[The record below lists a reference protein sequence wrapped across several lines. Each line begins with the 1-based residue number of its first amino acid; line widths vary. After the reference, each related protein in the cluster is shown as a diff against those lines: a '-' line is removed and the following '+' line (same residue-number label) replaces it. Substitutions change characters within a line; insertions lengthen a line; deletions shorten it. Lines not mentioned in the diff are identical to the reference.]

1 MITKIFLK
9 KVASY
14 GENPVIIETDKKINL
29 IYGLNGT
36 GKTTIS
42 KYLQNQNDSD
52 FLNCSI
58 DGLSNEKI
66 LVYNQKFIDE
76 NFYLSPTQ
84 KGIFSLKSENKEA
97 KEKIDN
103 ATEEIKKLDTQIKN
117 NELKTGLYFDLQK
130 KQNDIENLQNSA
142 EEKTWEIK
150 TKYSGGDRILEFCL
164 DGKKGSK
171 KDLFDH
177 ISTIQKSNDRP
188 EKTISDLKKEAE
200 ATQGTNAK
208 IYDENLIIKIEFDFW
223 KIEEQEIFK
232 EVIVGNENSQVAEL
246 INNLNNSDWVK
257 DGRKFTQEPDAENE
271 TCPFCQ
277 QKTITKILY
286 QEIQGYFDET
296 YQQKIKELEVLDKEY
311 FNKYQIVKNLE
322 DKLLQIDFIK
332 NKETEFK
339 LLFKNFID
347 KLSSNRAEINKKI
360 KSPNITITLDSSILE
375 QKALNDFLDTIIE
388 ETKTHNKKINN
399 KQNTKNQIIKDFWE
413 IMRWEYD
420 QTIENYSTQKSR
432 LKIEKSNIEN
442 KESQVKTKIQDQKNI
457 IRESQKEMV
466 NVQDAIDNI
475 NSELILFG
483 LDGFSIVP
491 AGEQT
496 YKLNRPNEDNT
507 KFETL
512 SEGEKTVISFLYFLE
527 LCKGKENNEEVATE
541 KIVVIDD
548 PISSLSHMFVFNVA
562 QLIRK
567 CFFNDE
573 YKQVFILT
581 HNLYLFHELIKY
593 TEKNKKKD
601 REKLFRIT
609 KNNEKESI
617 IFEMNKDEVL
627 NDYQSYWQ
635 VIKEHD
641 QKKASDSLLA
651 NSMRNILEYFFGF
664 IDNERYEN
672 AVENLTDGKY
682 SYFLRYI
689 NRESHFDR
697 INISDTKEI
706 DPQIFKEAFKKI
718 FEDSGYIEHYN
729 KMMEIMTE

>member
-1 MITKIFLK
+1 MITKIILK

-14 GENPVIIETDKKINL
+14 GEDPAILETDKKINF

-42 KYLQNQNDSD
+42 KYLQNKDDLN
-52 FLNCSI
+52 FCNCSVEGI
-58 DGLSNEKI
+58 NNEKI
-66 LVYNQKFIDE
+66 LVYNQKFIDD

-103 ATEEIKKLDTQIKN
+103 ATEEIKKLNAQIKN
-117 NELKTGLYFDLQK
+117 DELKTGLQFDLKK
-130 KQNDIENLQNSA
+130 KQNDIENLQNTA
-142 EEKTWEIK
+142 EVKTWEIK

-164 DGKKGSK
+164 EGKKGSK

-177 ISTIQKSNDRP
+177 ISKIQKSTNKP
-188 EKTISDLKKEAE
+188 EKTINDLKKEAE
-200 ATQGTNAK
+200 ATQGANAK
-208 IYDENLIIKIEFDFW
+208 TYNETLIEKAEFDFW
-223 KIEEQEIFK
+223 KIEEKTIFQEI
-232 EVIVGNENSQVAEL
+232 IIGNENSQVSEL
-246 INNLNNSDWVK
+246 ITKLNNSDWVEK
-257 DGRKFTQEPDAENE
+257 GREFINEPETENE

-277 QKTITKILY
+277 LKTITKKLY
-286 QEIQGYFDET
+286 QEIQNYFDET
-296 YQQKIKELEVLDKEY
+296 YQQKIKILKSLDEEY
-311 FNKYQIVKNLE
+311 FNEYQNVKNLE
-322 DKLLQIDFIK
+322 NKLLQIDFIK

-339 LLFKNFID
+339 LLFKNLID
-347 KLSSNRAEINKKI
+347 KLSNNWSEINRKI
-360 KSPNITITLDSSILE
+360 KSPNITIVLESSILE
-375 QKALNDFLDTIIE
+375 QKALNDFLDSIIE
-388 ETKTHNKKINN
+388 EIKIHNEKVKN

-420 QTIENYSTQKSR
+420 QTIENYFSQKSK
-432 LKIEKSNIEN
+432 LQTEKSGI
-442 KESQVKTKIQDQKNI
+442 ESQELQIKGNIQDQEKI
-457 IRESQKEMV
+457 IKEAQKEMV
-466 NVQDAIDNI
+466 NIQDAIDNI

-496 YKLNRPNEDNT
+496 YKLNRPNEDIT

-527 LCKGKENNEEVATE
+527 LCKGKENNDEVVTE

-548 PISSLSHMFVFNVA
+548 PISSLSHMYVFNVA

-581 HNLYLFHELIKY
+581 HNLYFFHELLHKQ
-593 TEKNKKKD
+593 KD
-601 REKLFRIT
+601 NNCKLFRLFRSGFS
-609 KNNEKESI
+609 KLS
-617 IFEMNKDEVL
+617 EMNRKDIQNE
-627 NDYQSYWQ
+627 YQSYWQ
-635 VIKEHD
+635 ILKDFENGNATKVI
-641 QKKASDSLLA
+641 LA
-651 NSMRNILEYFFGF
+651 NAMRNILERFFGF
-664 IDNERYEN
+664 IEKNDFNE
-672 AVENLTDGKY
+672 LTKELEKEEKNN
-682 SYFLRYI
+682 FFIRYI
-689 NRESHFDR
+689 NKESHSDP

-706 DPQIFKEAFKKI
+706 EPQIFKEAFKKI

-729 KMMEIMTE
+729 KMMGVIT